1 MSENIQVPQGWE
13 VIEFCNIVNLRNKKY
28 IPNQNDNIK
37 CIELECIEKE
47 NGNLLYYINSNTQKS
62 TKNYFYKNDV
72 LYGKLRPYLKKYFYA
87 TFDGVCSTEIWVFN
101 ATNKIDSYYLFLI
114 IQSNKF
120 NQYTNIS
127 TGTRMPRADWN
138 IVSNMPIL
146 LPPLE
151 EQKKIAEILSLWD
164 KAIEQ
169 TKGLIAYKE
178 KQKKGLMQALL
189 TGKKRLQGFT
199 DEWKTYS
206 FNELCKTY
214 AIDRNLQINS
224 NSYLSNGI
232 IPIVD
237 QGNKNIAGYTNDKKY
252 IINSKNDGYIIF
264 GDHTRIIKFIDFD
277 FAIGADGTKIL
288 YSSSLI
294 LNKLLFYYLKN
305 SKITNLGYSRHFKL
319 LKELIFII
327 PTSLDEQKA
336 IADILSSA
344 DEEIELLN
352 KQLELYTEQK
362 KGLMQNLLTGK
373 VRV

>member
-1 MSENIQVPQGWE
+1 
-13 VIEFCNIVNLRNKKY
+13 
-28 IPNQNDNIK
+28 
-37 CIELECIEKE
+37 
-47 NGNLLYYINSNTQKS
+47 
-62 TKNYFYKNDV
+62 
-72 LYGKLRPYLKKYFYA
+72 
-87 TFDGVCSTEIWVFN
+87 
-101 ATNKIDSYYLFLI
+101 
-114 IQSNKF
+114 
-120 NQYTNIS
+120 
-127 TGTRMPRADWN
+127 
-138 IVSNMPIL
+138 
-146 LPPLE
+146 
-151 EQKKIAEILSLWD
+151 
-164 KAIEQ
+164 
-169 TKGLIAYKE
+169 
-178 KQKKGLMQALL
+178 MQALL
-189 TGKKRLQGFT
+189 TGKKRLNGFT

-319 LKELIFII
+319 LKELIFKI

>member
-169 TKGLIAYKE
+169 TKELIAYKE

-189 TGKKRLQGFT
+189 TGKKRLNGFT
-199 DEWKTYS
+199 DEWKTYQLGEVCS
-206 FNELCKTY
+206 ITT
-214 AIDRNLQINS
+214 
-224 NSYLSNGI
+224 
-232 IPIVD
+232 
-237 QGNKNIAGYTNDKKY
+237 GNKNNEDKIENGIYPFFVRSKQ
-252 IINSKNDGYIIF
+252 IEKINSYSYDGEAILVPGDGNIGDIYHYIN
-264 GDHTRIIKFIDFD
+264 GKFD
-277 FAIGADGTKIL
+277 FHQRVYKISDFKSI
-288 YSSSLI
+288 YA
-294 LNKLLFYYLKN
+294 KFLFYNMQVFFKKRAISQTSKATVN
-305 SKITNLGYSRHFKL
+305 SLRMDTFTQYNV
-319 LKELIFII
+319 FIPCNI
-327 PTSLDEQKA
+327 AEQEA